1 MTTKEWQAGYNERID
16 YALEVDEYLEGLGYV
31 EPSNEWLTGSQAR
44 AINEESKYTE

>member
-1 MTTKEWQAGYNERID
+1 MTTHEWQAGYNERID
-16 YALEVDEYLEGLGYV
+16 YALEGLGYV